1 MIGWRNGEWFPL
13 PDGAEVSVVSPG
25 PCLFETFALRGGKVE
40 CLPDHLARLVQSC
53 PRLGIDSNWLTLGAA
68 PDPVRWAPVL
78 REILRREQ
86 LTDAIVRLI
95 VAPRAMDTLAT
106 EWVTVR
112 PLPATPPAIRLQLLQ
127 TRRDA
132 PEWLPRPKSGPW
144 QNSSVAWRE
153 LRAISHD
160 TDIEGVQLD
169 ATGHVAEATRS
180 SLAWWDGTHWCFP
193 AASTGRLGG
202 TAMAQF
208 RGVVLAAGRKIA
220 EVAEPFPP
228 RAESVVVLRST
239 LAGGGVLSSSCSDA
253 ERQVCWQSTGPQ
265 TEARAML
272 AALAAWRAQRCIN
285 LA

>member
-25 PCLFETFALRGGKVE
+25 PCLFETFALRSGKVA

-53 PRLGIDSNWLTLGAA
+53 PRLGIDPAWLTLGAGA
-68 PDPVRWAPVL
+68 DPARWGPVL

-86 LTDAIVRLI
+86 LTDAIIRLI
-95 VAPRAMDTLAT
+95 IAPRAMDTLAT

-112 PLPATPPAIRLQLLQ
+112 PLPATPASLRLQLLQ

-144 QNSSVAWRE
+144 KNSSDAWRE
-153 LRAISHD
+153 LRGISNE
-160 TDIEGVQLD
+160 TEMEGVQLD
-169 ATGHVAEATRS
+169 TAGNVAEATRS
-180 SLAWWDGTHWCFP
+180 SLAWWDGASWCFP

-208 RGVVLAAGRKIA
+208 RGVVLAAGRKVA
-220 EVAEPFPP
+220 DVAEPFPL
-228 RAESVVVLRST
+228 RAESLVVLRST
-239 LAGGGVLSSSCSDA
+239 FAGGGVLASTFSDVD
-253 ERQVCWQSTGPQ
+253 QKVCWQSAGPQ
-265 TEARAML
+265 TEARAAL